1 MAPFPVLLAALT
13 HAASLAQAL
22 QENAV
27 GTAFD
32 LDAVILSESQ
42 ATDFDFA
49 IQDASGAAIILPPD
63 RSFRPRPG
71 ARIRA
76 RGKIE
81 RAPFG
86 HAVAACERIDTICD
100 GTPPPVETASF
111 DEILSGERDAR
122 PVRTTGLLRDY
133 FLDEIDPKYLF
144 LILTQ
149 GNRALYATTPRHE
162 PDDLVRLDSLVG
174 HELTLSGLCDPHPSG
189 LRRKIGRI
197 LRVNDLREIPA
208 FRAASADPFDVPR
221 LDSPNRLQPADL
233 AALGRRR
240 ISGRVLAVWQNCAIL
255 IRTPDGSLSR
265 VDLAKGDPPSFDD
278 PIEVV
283 GFPETDFYR
292 VNFARAIWRPTNLP
306 ERPPDVPRDISADSL
321 MTDIDGKKTFNA
333 DFHGKTVRLRGTV
346 RSLPRL
352 GLGDGRL
359 LVESA
364 NAILPVEI
372 GADPTCTE
380 SLAPGSVVDVTGVCV
395 TDLENGRPNLVFP
408 HIKEVLLVVRKP
420 GDIAIVR
427 NPPWWTPTKFLV
439 LIGSLVLA
447 IAAILAWN
455 RSLRTLARRRGK
467 ALADEELGRLA
478 SDLKVI
484 ERTRLAVELHDSVA
498 QNLTGVSMEIDTALR
513 GDEPLPTAAAQH
525 MGRALRTI
533 DSCRGE
539 LRNCLWDLRSQ
550 ALEETDMNKAIR
562 LTLSQTIG
570 KADLAVRFN
579 VPRSRFTDNTAHA
592 ILRIIR
598 ELAANAVRHG
608 NATEIKIAGSLENDV
623 LKFSVRDNG
632 RGFDPDAC
640 PGVLDGHFGLQGVRE
655 RVASFEGDVQIESAP
670 GKGTDVV
677 ISINAP
683 QTEDETKI

>member
-1 MAPFPVLLAALT
+1 MAPFSALLAVLT
-13 HAASLAQAL
+13 QAASLAQAL

-49 IQDASGAAIILPPD
+49 IRDASGATIILPPD
-63 RSFRPRPG
+63 RSFRPHPG
-71 ARIRA
+71 TRIRA
-76 RGKIE
+76 QGKIE

-86 HAVAACERIDTICD
+86 HAVAACARIDTIC
-100 GTPPPVETASF
+100 GGVPPPVGTASF
-111 DEILSGERDAR
+111 EEILSGKWDAR

-149 GNRALYATTPRHE
+149 GNRTIYATTPRHE

-174 HELTLSGLCDPHPSG
+174 HELTLTSLCDPHPSG

-197 LRVNDLREIPA
+197 LRINDLHAIPA

-233 AALGRRR
+233 DTLGRRR
-240 ISGRVLAVWQNCAIL
+240 TAGRVLAVWQDCAIL

-265 VDLAKGDPPSFDD
+265 VDLAKGAPPSFND

-306 ERPPDVPRDISADSL
+306 ERPPDVPYDISADSL

-333 DFHGKTVRLRGTV
+333 DFHGKTVHLRGTV
-346 RSLPRL
+346 RSLPRH

-364 NAILPVEI
+364 NVSLPVEI
-372 GADPTCTE
+372 GADPTCAE
-380 SLAPGSVVDVTGVCV
+380 SLAPGSVIDVTGVCV
-395 TDLENGRPNLVFP
+395 TDIENGRPNLVFP

-420 GDIAIVR
+420 GDIVIVR
-427 NPPWWTPTKFLV
+427 NPPWWTPTKLLV

-498 QNLTGVSMEIDTALR
+498 QNLTGVSMEIDAGLRLCPAL
-513 GDEPLPTAAAQH
+513 PPAAAPH
-525 MGRALRTI
+525 FMRAQKTL
-533 DSCRGE
+533 DSCRAE

-550 ALEETDMNKAIR
+550 ALEEGDMARAIR
-562 LTLSQTIG
+562 LTLNPILG
-570 KADLAVRFN
+570 AVKLNVRFN
-579 VPRSRFTDNTAHA
+579 VPRTRLTDNTAHA
-592 ILRIIR
+592 VLRIIR
-598 ELAANAVRHG
+598 ELVTNAVRHG
-608 NATEIKIAGSLENDV
+608 HAHTIRIAGSIEGETLA
-623 LKFSVRDNG
+623 FSVRDDG
-632 RGFDPDAC
+632 CGFDPAHV
-640 PGVLDGHFGLQGVRE
+640 PGVAQGHFGLQGIRE
-655 RVASFEGDVQIESAP
+655 RVASLAGEASIAPAP
-670 GKGTDVV
+670 GGGMKVAVRLNVNTC
-677 ISINAP
+677 
-683 QTEDETKI
+683 EDKETP